1 MYQIEK
7 MVDSKWKPQGKLESL
22 DSAIKE
28 VELYA
33 HDHVDIFKTCDAFR
47 AVDLDTKKVVK
58 VYPVEE

>member
-1 MYQIEK
+1 